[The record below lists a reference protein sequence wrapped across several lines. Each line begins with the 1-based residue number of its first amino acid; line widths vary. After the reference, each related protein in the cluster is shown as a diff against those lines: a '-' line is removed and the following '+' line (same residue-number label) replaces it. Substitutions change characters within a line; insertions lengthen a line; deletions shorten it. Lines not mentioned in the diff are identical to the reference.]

1 MVYFLR
7 KYDRVRCTVEKTLL
21 VVAALPACGKN
32 YVSEQ
37 IGNALDGLAYFDKD
51 DLAPLLRRSFELCG
65 EPVDM
70 DGAFYGKE
78 LRDAEYETLL
88 TLAFSALRFSRHVL
102 VNAPFLKEVRDADG
116 MRLLKEKAH
125 AAGAK
130 LVLVWVTASDAVR
143 YQRMKARSSDRDNG
157 KLARWEEYAASVDH
171 RIPTDLEAAGA
182 VDTLFVFD
190 NENETAASASLQQ
203 LLKIIG
209 G

>member
-1 MVYFLR
+1 M
-7 KYDRVRCTVEKTLL
+7 

-32 YVSEQ
+32 YVSER
-37 IGNALDGLAYFDKD
+37 IGKALNGLTCLDKD

-70 DGAFYGKE
+70 DGAFYRKE

-102 VNAPFLKEVRDADG
+102 INAPFLKEVRDADG
-116 MRLLKEKAH
+116 MRSLKEKAH

-143 YQRMKARSSDRDNG
+143 YQRMKARGSDRDSG
-157 KLARWEEYAASVDH
+157 KLARWEEYVASIDC
-171 RIPTDLEAAGA
+171 RIPTDLETAGA

-190 NENETAASASLQQ
+190 NENEAAATASLEQ